1 MLYANEFMLI
11 SHAPYNLVRF
21 QFLHIIID
29 YSVVIVLQFTGVM
42 VRFERASYNVSES
55 NSYVEVVVVKQG
67 SSDVNV
73 TVLLTT
79 ADETARGEYMF

>member
-1 MLYANEFMLI
+1 M
-11 SHAPYNLVRF
+11 
-21 QFLHIIID
+21 
-29 YSVVIVLQFTGVM
+29 LQFTGVM

-67 SSDVNV
+67 SSDVNI